1 MLMDL
6 ARRLKPAHLRL
17 VVKIVETG
25 KLQNAS
31 AALAISQPAASR
43 LLAEIEKAAG
53 APLFLRQPKG
63 MVPTPVG
70 EAFARHA
77 SQILSGFDSL
87 DGEVRNLNAGYIGD
101 VRVGSV
107 TGPAVGSLVPAVQ
120 EVRRKA
126 PNIQVTIEV
135 GPSTQLVRGLQEG
148 RFDFVIA
155 RVPPGYD
162 SREFDI
168 TPARV
173 EEVSFVVRRAHPL
186 AEQGEVTLAE
196 IAAYE
201 WVIQERGS
209 PIRQALEAAFLT
221 AGLAAP
227 QRITNSSSLIVALA
241 ILETS
246 DAIVPQTREVVEL
259 LTRGDAGANL
269 ATLRLTEPIVV
280 SPYFII
286 RVPSRPFHSATEQIL
301 MEVFRRI

>member
-1 MLMDL
+1 
-6 ARRLKPAHLRL
+6 
-17 VVKIVETG
+17 
-25 KLQNAS
+25 
-31 AALAISQPAASR
+31 
-43 LLAEIEKAAG
+43 
-53 APLFLRQPKG
+53 
-63 MVPTPVG
+63 
-70 EAFARHA
+70 
-77 SQILSGFDSL
+77 
-87 DGEVRNLNAGYIGD
+87 
-101 VRVGSV
+101 
-107 TGPAVGSLVPAVQ
+107 
-120 EVRRKA
+120 
-126 PNIQVTIEV
+126 
-135 GPSTQLVRGLQEG
+135 LQEG

-186 AEQGEVTLAE
+186 AEQAEVTLAE

-246 DAIVPQTREVVEL
+246 DAIAPQTREVVEL